1 MRRFAYPWLWLSGW
15 LLGLALLLWFSLT
28 PQPLLLPMAQG
39 DKLEHLLSYALLA
52 GYAGALFD
60 GWRARIAAAL
70 ALMLLGVLLEWLQGL
85 TSYRLADPYDA
96 IANVIGVLLGMA
108 VAMTSLGD
116 VLQWLDARLLR
127 RLR

>member
-1 MRRFAYPWLWLSGW
+1 MRAFAYPWLWLSGW

-39 DKLEHLLSYALLA
+39 DKLEHLLSYAVLA
-52 GYAGALFD
+52 GYAGALFA

-96 IANVIGVLLGMA
+96 IANGIGVLLGMA

-116 VLQWLDARLLR
+116 ALQWLDARLSR
-127 RLR
+127 RR